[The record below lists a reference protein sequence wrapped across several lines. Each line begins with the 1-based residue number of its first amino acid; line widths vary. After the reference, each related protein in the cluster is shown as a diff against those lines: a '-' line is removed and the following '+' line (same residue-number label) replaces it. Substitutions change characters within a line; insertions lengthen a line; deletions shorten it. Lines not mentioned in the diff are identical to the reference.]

1 MKFPGYWS
9 CDNQETSPD
18 TASGEAEPP
27 TVENHWSRRTRTC
40 APMDGNQSPWR
51 LRFHGPPSLRF
62 LDPWALSGALRACTF
77 NSSSMGS
84 GGLRPTE
91 QPPGAATAAPLAPKA
106 LGGLLLLPSPRPS
119 RPIAND
125 AESVTTPPC
134 ACLLPGHFLGLP
146 LFGEHSFGY
155 PLFLQQRKRE
165 TQKIKTQE
173 KRQPHFCIQN

>member
-1 MKFPGYWS
+1 MQREKKSKRLNTHLLEDFLYFVAVLFKRSLCLKFPGYWS

-27 TVENHWSRRTRTC
+27 TVENHWSRPTRTC

-91 QPPGAATAAPLAPKA
+91 QPPGSSNRGTACPESLGRAPPSAVTQT
-106 LGGLLLLPSPRPS
+106 LPTNS
-119 RPIAND
+119 
-125 AESVTTPPC
+125 
-134 ACLLPGHFLGLP
+134 
-146 LFGEHSFGY
+146 
-155 PLFLQQRKRE
+155 
-165 TQKIKTQE
+165 
-173 KRQPHFCIQN
+173 